1 MEPLKEKEDFF
12 EVICIFQELS
22 TLTGSFCFNFLEVLK
37 SSEASTNEPKM
48 SKLKTLICSI
58 SQFYYLKEKTQSTN

>member
-37 SSEASTNEPKM
+37 SSWGFDQWTKNV
-48 SKLKTLICSI
+48 
-58 SQFYYLKEKTQSTN
+58 KTQNVDMLHFSILLFEGKNPIN